1 MVRGVKNGKCRTCVH
16 ASATAA
22 TVCNTHHCLCCAG
35 ASVVRSLPS
44 CPRKIFRGIQDLA
57 GLPAR
62 PHPGNPSHEPLSA
75 HSGYRCCRDVVQD
88 TRQRDCPGFAPGS
101 LFNSVR
107 CCHQIRRKIIYLRR
121 HGKNKLQKFFRYSR
135 RNFSSRFSR
144 STRRSRSSQTNAKNE
159 GVSRHWLTPS
169 LEYYK

>member
-44 CPRKIFRGIQDLA
+44 CPRKIFRGIQELQVFRLVPIPAILPMSLSRLTVDINA
-57 GLPAR
+57 VGMFTGHTATGLPGIR
-62 PHPGNPSHEPLSA
+62 TRFPFQQRVRLSPNPPQNYS
-75 HSGYRCCRDVVQD
+75 
-88 TRQRDCPGFAPGS
+88 FAPK
-101 LFNSVR
+101 
-107 CCHQIRRKIIYLRR
+107 Q
-121 HGKNKLQKFFRYSR
+121 KNKLRKFFRYSR